1 MRQKKDNEV
10 KEMAALKRND
20 PCPCGSGKKYKKCC
34 LKKLNTK
41 SRFDQKD
48 QRDFN
53 ELLPKLFD
61 YSKKFDEEIKP
72 AFEHKNAALASM
84 GNSDAKAF
92 SQLLYHWMLFN
103 WKNNDNKTVLDS
115 FLEEHKENYSSS
127 FLQFLKDWLKLE
139 PRFFYIIHA
148 DKEYIAL
155 KDMWNDKTQTIRKTP
170 VSENIQASQYI
181 FGYLY
186 PAPEGPSLG
195 TDAVQ
200 LPPRLAE
207 AFYEECFTVGLKK
220 QKRFTKQFDL
230 MLRLLSILVKYG
242 TEKPLEYTSI
252 LGKLEIDSKSNFT
265 AAAIKI
271 REYLRENEPRV
282 NKPEAFAAALDYWTG
297 IHVDKE
303 KFISQKAAA
312 EKYGVAATTVASRYK
327 QLSGL

>member
-1 MRQKKDNEV
+1 
-10 KEMAALKRND
+10 MAALKRND

-41 SRFDQKD
+41 SRFDEKD

-53 ELLPKLFD
+53 ELLPKVFD
-61 YSKKFDEEIKP
+61 YSKNFDEEIKP
-72 AFEHKNAALASM
+72 AFEQKNAALGSLES
-84 GNSDAKAF
+84 SDAKAF

-103 WKNNDNKTVLDS
+103 WKNDNNKTVLDS
-115 FLEEHKENYSSS
+115 FLKEFKDNYSSS
-127 FLQFLKDWLKLE
+127 FQKFLKDWMKLE
-139 PRFFYIIHA
+139 PRFFYIIYT

-155 KDMWNDKTQTIRKTP
+155 KDMWDDKTQTIHKTP
-170 VSENIQASQYI
+170 VSENIEAGQYI
-181 FGYLY
+181 TGYLY

-195 TDAVQ
+195 NDALQ

-207 AFYEECFTVGLKK
+207 AFHKECLTAGLKK

-230 MLRLLSILVKYG
+230 MLQLLSILVKHG
-242 TEKPLEYTSI
+242 TEQPAEYTSI
-252 LGKLEIDSKSNFT
+252 LDKLEIDSKQNFT

-271 REYLRENEPRV
+271 REYLRENNPRV
-282 NKPEAFAAALDYWTG
+282 NKPEAFAAALDYWIG

-312 EKYGVAATTVASRYK
+312 KKYSVAATTVSSRYK
-327 QLSGL
+327 QLSNPQKLETTVQ